1 MPTYIHIR
9 AYMSTKK
16 YIERDIDI
24 INAYIHIYCICLCI
38 IIYAY
43 NILIYEYIQP

>member
-1 MPTYIHIR
+1 MPTYTLIHV
-9 AYMSTKK
+9 YMGTKK
-16 YIERDIDI
+16 YIERYIDI